1 MQGAICERDWAG
13 SPRHWKGPDN
23 DGGGGRSQRDVKFHP
38 CHRDVSYWPQ
48 MSRVINAYF
57 SESHNNLIC
66 KSLSFAVNLR
76 TYKKSRKLGGIAAV
90 ARRFT

>member
-1 MQGAICERDWAG
+1 MPFVRGIGRAHLVIGRALITM
-13 SPRHWKGPDN
+13 
-23 DGGGGRSQRDVKFHP
+23 GGGRSQRDVKFHP